1 MIVPAR
7 EPEPQPRR
15 VLNGLSDV
23 RAFFHNNTV
32 PLYFISPTPFNLLGI
47 YRWIRNF
54 FYLTYYDSF
63 EGEHSRV
70 FVPRRRDRRDFDGMG
85 DVCNHLLRD
94 PETLEFIKNRGP
106 GGKACFVMLDEE
118 TQALARQ
125 AGLEVMHPPAELRH
139 RLESKIVMTRLA
151 DEAGVP
157 SVPHVIGRVSSYD
170 ELSALAHGA
179 GLGDDLVVEAA
190 YGNAGS
196 ATFFVRGLRDWDQC
210 AGGIVGQPEIK
221 VMKRIRNVEVCI
233 EATVTRH
240 GTVIGPAMTSLV
252 GYPELTPYRGAWCGN
267 DVWRGALPP
276 AQTRAAREMVAKLG
290 DVLSREGYR
299 GYFEVDLL
307 HDLDAD
313 ELYLGEVNPRL
324 SGASPMTNLT
334 TEAYADMPLFLFHLL
349 EYMDVDYELDIEA
362 INSRWERGYGE
373 DEVWGQLIMS
383 ETSPDLELFT
393 ATPRTGMWRLNHDGR
408 VSFARQGN
416 DWATMLDESEAFY
429 MRVAAPGDLRCE
441 GAQLGVLAPAAPA
454 DRRLPAHRA
463 RPALD
468 RRPQGAVRLDAADA
482 RRPDRLA
489 ARRTGVTALR
499 PVSHWTTGC
508 RRRIRIGHSSTSKTS
523 CRPRSRGGTEPVVTL
538 PADNAPIAD
547 IGLTSTDGIATTVG
561 AVMAATATD
570 GWAVAHRGALVA
582 EQYLDGLGPRTRH
595 LLFSVSK
602 SLVAAV
608 VGALHGAGAI
618 ELDAPVTA
626 YVPALADCGY
636 AGATVRH
643 LLDMRSGVAF
653 SENYDD
659 PAAEIHVREQVIGW
673 APKRGP
679 DLPATAARLPADLR
693 RKSAH
698 GGPFEYRS
706 CETDVLGW
714 ICEAA
719 AGQPMPEL
727 MSELLWSRIGAQCDA
742 TIALDVAGAAGTGIF
757 DGGISACLTDMIR
770 FGSLYLRDGV
780 SLAGQQ
786 VVPAAWIADTFD
798 GGPDSRQAFA
808 ASPDDNPMPG
818 GMYRNQVWFPYPG
831 SNVALCVGMC
841 GQLIYVNRA
850 AEVVAAKL
858 STQPHS
864 HEPHMLDT
872 LRAFDAVAHELSG
885 IRSSSTNDP
894 QRPSPPA
901 QEASPG

>member
-15 VLNGLSDV
+15 LLNGLSDV

-429 MRVAAPGDLRCE
+429 MRRRTGRPTLRGRPTRCV
-441 GAQLGVLAPAAPA
+441 GHPRAPA

-489 ARRTGVTALR
+489 ARRTGVSGGVPAGLALDNWLSS
-499 PVSHWTTGC
+499 PYSHWAFQHVEDFMPTTVIA
-508 RRRIRIGHSSTSKTS
+508 R
-523 CRPRSRGGTEPVVTL
+523 GTEPVVTL

-582 EQYLDGLGPRTRH
+582 EQYLDGLGPRT
-595 LLFSVSK
+595 
-602 SLVAAV
+602 
-608 VGALHGAGAI
+608 
-618 ELDAPVTA
+618 
-626 YVPALADCGY
+626 
-636 AGATVRH
+636 AT
-643 LLDMRSGVAF
+643 
-653 SENYDD
+653 
-659 PAAEIHVREQVIGW
+659 
-673 APKRGP
+673 
-679 DLPATAARLPADLR
+679 
-693 RKSAH
+693 
-698 GGPFEYRS
+698 
-706 CETDVLGW
+706 C
-714 ICEAA
+714 C
-719 AGQPMPEL
+719 
-727 MSELLWSRIGAQCDA
+727 SR
-742 TIALDVAGAAGTGIF
+742 
-757 DGGISACLTDMIR
+757 
-770 FGSLYLRDGV
+770 
-780 SLAGQQ
+780 
-786 VVPAAWIADTFD
+786 
-798 GGPDSRQAFA
+798 
-808 ASPDDNPMPG
+808 
-818 GMYRNQVWFPYPG
+818 
-831 SNVALCVGMC
+831 
-841 GQLIYVNRA
+841 
-850 AEVVAAKL
+850 
-858 STQPHS
+858 
-864 HEPHMLDT
+864 
-872 LRAFDAVAHELSG
+872 
-885 IRSSSTNDP
+885 
-894 QRPSPPA
+894 
-901 QEASPG
+901 